1 MFEVAWAVCLSGD
14 SSDLGMLAES
24 FKGPEFAITKEEDEF
39 LLTSQ
44 EFESLND
51 AGSIHQ
57 HALKFVGIL
66 NGAIR
71 LALDSRKAVTVSA
84 VYNHHRD
91 GRRDVYIFPEPIV
104 AKCRMLAP
112 TVTVTRLDG
121 TVETYHP
128 ADPVQDWMKIAS
140 SDGAAATAL
149 RLIGSGVSDWVN
161 LYRIFDVVAA
171 DCGGVHGIQ
180 SQGWAT
186 RRAMRLFQQ
195 TANSPGA
202 IGTEARHG
210 AEQTTPPSKP
220 MTLGEAKSLVFTIV
234 QAWLRSKGVP

>member
-1 MFEVAWAVCLSGD
+1 MTWAVCLSGD

-24 FKGPEFAITKEEDEF
+24 FKGPEFAITKEGDEF
-39 LLTSQ
+39 LLTSP

-57 HALKFVGIL
+57 HSLKFVEIM

-71 LALDSRKAVTVSA
+71 LALDSRKAVAVSA
-84 VYNHHRD
+84 VYNRQKD
-91 GRRDVYIFPEPIV
+91 GRRDVYIFPEPVV
-104 AKCRMLAP
+104 AKCRVLA
-112 TVTVTRLDG
+112 TVTITRLDG

-140 SDGAAATAL
+140 SDGAVATAL

-161 LYRIFDVVAA
+161 LYRIFEVVAA
-171 DCGGVHGIQ
+171 DCGGVSGIE

-186 RRAMRLFQQ
+186 SKAMRLFKH
-195 TANSPGA
+195 TANSPGI

-234 QAWLRSKGVP
+234 QAWLRSKAAAP